1 MKKVLFLIVPVVI
14 MMSCKKTEVSNQIAQ
29 PPVTYSSSISAEF
42 VTTMEEPKDA
52 VLDGNTE
59 LKVGDNV
66 TLKVNV
72 QVQND
77 FLVSGEIAFL
87 NAEEVDSPEIDRI
100 AVAITTHHAMSEY
113 SFDCYDN
120 TCDDWITIN
129 FTIPQSLEGKTIGMT
144 LTLSGNAVNATTTL
158 TPAFKVVQ

>member
-1 MKKVLFLIVPVVI
+1 MKKVLFLIVPVI
-14 MMSCKKTEVSNQIAQ
+14 LMMSCKKTEVSNQITQ
-29 PPVTYSSSISAEF
+29 PPVTYPSSISAEF
-42 VTTMEEPKDA
+42 VATMEEPKDA

-77 FLVSGEIAFL
+77 YLISGEIAFL

-100 AVAITTHHAMSEY
+100 AVAVTTHHEMSEY

-144 LTLSGNAVNATTTL
+144 LTLYGNAVNATTTL